1 MTPLQITN
9 LCDCVPLLG
18 MLILKTNEKPDIHK
32 SRGTSGS
39 LAWIFVTAKA
49 SLCSD
54 SKISFSPLK
63 TEVF

>member
-18 MLILKTNEKPDIHK
+18 MLILKTKEKPDIHK

-49 SLCSD
+49 APVLIA
-54 SKISFSPLK
+54 KYPFLP
-63 TEVF
+63 